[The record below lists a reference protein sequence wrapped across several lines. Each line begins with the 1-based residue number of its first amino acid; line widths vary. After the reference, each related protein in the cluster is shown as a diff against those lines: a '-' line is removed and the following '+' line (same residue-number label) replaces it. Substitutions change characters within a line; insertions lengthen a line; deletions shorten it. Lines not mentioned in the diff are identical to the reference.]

1 MNPFENTKNSNLQE
15 QDKLLVEC
23 EEKILDVIKKFD
35 NLDAHHKELLYEWCC
50 KNAVVLFLRK
60 Q

>member
-1 MNPFENTKNSNLQE
+1 MNSFDNTRNNNLQE
-15 QDKLLVEC
+15 QDKLLAEC

-35 NLDAHHKELLYEWCC
+35 NLDEQHKKMLYDWCC
-50 KNAVVLFLRK
+50 KNAAALFLLN

>member
-1 MNPFENTKNSNLQE
+1 MNPFENTRNDNPQE
-15 QDKLLVEC
+15 QDKLLAEC

-35 NLDAHHKELLYEWCC
+35 SLDGQHKKILYEWCC
-50 KNAVVLFLRK
+50 KNAAVLFLKK